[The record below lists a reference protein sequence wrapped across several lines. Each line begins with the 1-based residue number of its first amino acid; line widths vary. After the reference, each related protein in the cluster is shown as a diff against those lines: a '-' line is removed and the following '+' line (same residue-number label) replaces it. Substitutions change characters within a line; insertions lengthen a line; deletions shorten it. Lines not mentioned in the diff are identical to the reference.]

1 METTLEEM
9 QIHTISLPKYVGG
22 YRIGGIHHSFR
33 IGGGSDWLEI
43 NFTYKPSWFHRTM
56 MKICFG
62 IQWFDIKNTEQ

>member
-9 QIHTISLPKYVGG
+9 HTNTISLPKYVGG
-22 YRIGGIHHSFR
+22 YR